1 MVIMATVPLHGEALP
16 LAPSVFQR
24 RWGWL
29 LTFGIVQVLCGFF
42 ALLVPVAATIAAAI
56 VFGALLL
63 VSGAFQAVHAFTIR
77 RWQGV
82 VLHAL
87 GALLYIVAAL
97 LFLVFPVSGALT
109 LTVIVGALL
118 IADGVIR
125 SALAFRIRP
134 RDGWGWM
141 LASAIA
147 SLIVGGLL
155 LLGWPIT
162 GFWALGVLLGVN
174 LLFSGFTHC
183 ALALT
188 FRSEEKAAP

>member
-1 MVIMATVPLHGEALP
+1 MATVPSDGEALP
-16 LAPSVFQR
+16 LAPSIFQR

-29 LTFGIVQVLCGFF
+29 LAFGIVQILCGAF
-42 ALLVPVAATIAAAI
+42 ALMVPVAATIAAAI
-56 VFGALLL
+56 VFGALLM

-82 VLHAL
+82 ALHAL
-87 GALLYIVAAL
+87 GALLYIAAAV
-97 LFLVFPVSGALT
+97 LFMVFPISGALT

-134 RDGWGWM
+134 RDGWGWV
-141 LASAIA
+141 LASGIA
-147 SLIVGGLL
+147 SLIVGALL

-162 GFWALGVLLGVN
+162 GLWALGVLLGVN
-174 LLFSGFTHC
+174 LLFSGFINC

-188 FRSEEKAAP
+188 FRSEEKAGT